1 MKRALETARTLA
13 EATKDDAEIGRASRK
28 ALHAIQKIML
38 LGRYRDEGEPEG
50 PLANSED
57 IDGDKGRI
65 GPN

>member
-1 MKRALETARTLA
+1 MKRALETARALA
-13 EATKDDAEIGRASRK
+13 EATKDDAGIARASRQ
-28 ALHAIQKIML
+28 ALHAVQKIML

-50 PLANSED
+50 PLSRSKD